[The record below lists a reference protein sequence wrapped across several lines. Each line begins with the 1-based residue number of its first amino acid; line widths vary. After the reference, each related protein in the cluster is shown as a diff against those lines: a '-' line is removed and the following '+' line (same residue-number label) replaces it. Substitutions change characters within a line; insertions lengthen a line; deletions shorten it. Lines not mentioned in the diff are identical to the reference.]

1 MSDPG
6 FASLG
11 PTLLARKGGAKPA
24 MRPQVGPLMQ
34 DATPLAEE
42 QLEDLGW
49 NDLGDDHEG
58 DHPASVVVPI
68 LPDAGFDAASLG
80 ASPVVRKQQR
90 RLEERVLADAV
101 MTANDADWEGDE
113 EGYAED
119 EGAEDIAG
127 FVDDCTVKTQET
139 STAIAS
145 KPVKAPRPKAIAAPQ
160 DSGRRAAFTLRLD
173 PERHLKLRLAATMQ
187 GISAQVLVTNAL
199 DAMLA
204 EIDDLDL
211 IASRIKRH

>member
-34 DATPLAEE
+34 DAAQLAEE

-58 DHPASVVVPI
+58 DDSASVVVPI
-68 LPDAGFDAASLG
+68 SPDAGFDAASLG

-101 MTANDADWEGDE
+101 MTGDDADWDGDE
-113 EGYAED
+113 EDYAED
-119 EGAEDIAG
+119 E
-127 FVDDCTVKTQET
+127 
-139 STAIAS
+139 
-145 KPVKAPRPKAIAAPQ
+145 
-160 DSGRRAAFTLRLD
+160 
-173 PERHLKLRLAATMQ
+173 
-187 GISAQVLVTNAL
+187 
-199 DAMLA
+199 LA
-204 EIDDLDL
+204 EEGRDWPRTMPVLPMMAL
-211 IASRIKRH
+211 